1 MGHRGLWS
9 DGQGCGSNDYGFCF
23 WVVGRGLMV
32 VGRGLMVHWLWV
44 MARWSNG
51 WRLWSD
57 GYGLWVRQSDGRGFG
72 SWATVWCF

>member
-32 VGRGLMVHWLWV
+32 RVVGLMIV
-44 MARWSNG
+44 SF
-51 WRLWSD
+51 D
-57 GYGLWVRQSDGRGFG
+57 FGLWV
-72 SWATVWCF
+72 VV